1 MLKLENELR
10 NNYAQTLGGLVIL
23 LGVYFTWRN
32 LQLAEDGKITDRY
45 SSAIAQLGNRN
56 MTVRIGGIYALER
69 IARDSQ
75 KDHWT
80 VMEALCAFI
89 RDESNKVAPTQPKLR
104 SDIQIALTVVGRR
117 SWVDKEREQGLSLDL
132 SKADLREANLT
143 KADLSWVNLGEANL
157 GGAFLVGAKLT
168 KANLGGAKLTKANL
182 AWANLTSADLRE
194 ANLTKAD
201 LTKADL
207 SGANLISANLCEA
220 NLTKADLSGANLTKA
235 DLHSFTVS
243 GFNLL
248 SAGLIETTLMVTN
261 LRDAD
266 LSSANLSSAK
276 YNEKTRFPEGFDLAR
291 LKPDTNDG
299 TD

>member
-89 RDESNKVAPTQPKLR
+89 RYESNKVAPTQPKLR

-117 SWVDKEREQGLSLDL
+117 SWVDKEREQGLS
-132 SKADLREANLT
+132 
-143 KADLSWVNLGEANL
+143 
-157 GGAFLVGAKLT
+157 
-168 KANLGGAKLTKANL
+168 
-182 AWANLTSADLRE
+182 
-194 ANLTKAD
+194 
-201 LTKADL
+201 
-207 SGANLISANLCEA
+207 
-220 NLTKADLSGANLTKA
+220 
-235 DLHSFTVS
+235 
-243 GFNLL
+243 
-248 SAGLIETTLMVTN
+248 
-261 LRDAD
+261 
-266 LSSANLSSAK
+266 
-276 YNEKTRFPEGFDLAR
+276 
-291 LKPDTNDG
+291 
-299 TD
+299 